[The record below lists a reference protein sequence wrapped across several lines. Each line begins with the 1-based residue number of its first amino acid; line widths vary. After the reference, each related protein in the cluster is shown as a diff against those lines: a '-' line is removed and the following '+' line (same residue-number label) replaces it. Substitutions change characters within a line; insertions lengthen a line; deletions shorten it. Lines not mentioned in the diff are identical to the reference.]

1 MDPLSITTSVLT
13 LLTAANKVAKG
24 LDKLASIKGAP
35 AAVLALN
42 NEVSDLRLVL
52 AEAELLLQKHAHTTI
67 PPMTGDRTLQHSI
80 DQAKE
85 RLTDL
90 ESIIGNRLMRRMGSK
105 DRLGWLY
112 EQDKVQKALT
122 DVRTAKASVTAMLGV
137 VTTSV
142 SSPVSSNIRT
152 TVAPTS

>member
-42 NEVSDLRLVL
+42 NEVSDLRLVHC
-52 AEAELLLQKHAHTTI
+52 EAELLLQKHAHTAI
-67 PPMTGDRTLQHSI
+67 PPMTGDRTLQHSV

-90 ESIIGNRLMRRMGSK
+90 ESIIGNRLMRRMGTK

-142 SSPVSSNIRT
+142 SSPISSDILKKI
-152 TVAPTS
+152 

>member
-1 MDPLSITTSVLT
+1 MDPLSITVSVLT
-13 LLTAANKVAKG
+13 LLTTANKVAKG

-42 NEVSDLRLVL
+42 NELSDLRLVL
-52 AEAELLLQKHAHTTI
+52 HEAEPLLQKHARITDSLTA
-67 PPMTGDRTLQHSI
+67 GDRVLRLNI

-90 ESIIGNRLMRRMGSK
+90 ESIIGNRLMRRMGTK

-112 EQDKVQKALT
+112 EQDRVQKALN
-122 DVRTAKASVTAMLGV
+122 DVRTARTSVTAMLGV

-142 SSPVSSNIRT
+142 LSPSSFCVL
-152 TVAPTS
+152 

>member
-1 MDPLSITTSVLT
+1 MDPLSITVSVLT
-13 LLTAANKVAKG
+13 LLTTANKVAKG

-42 NEVSDLRLVL
+42 NELSDLRLVL
-52 AEAELLLQKHAHTTI
+52 HEAEPLLQKHARIADSLTA
-67 PPMTGDRTLQHSI
+67 GDRVLQLNI

-90 ESIIGNRLMRRMGSK
+90 ELIIGNRLMRRMGTK

-112 EQDKVQKALT
+112 EQDRVQKALN
-122 DVRTAKASVTAMLGV
+122 DVRTARTSVTAMLGV

-142 SSPVSSNIRT
+142 LSPSSFCVL
-152 TVAPTS
+152 